1 MHKELPELPARKKLP
16 YLRRICTAA
25 TFADDGV
32 VTVMLALCTIHRVA
46 VATSRDHQWTIST
59 WYYDICRAPFP
70 YQGKMYVAY
79 LLGVN
84 ASVKISQIDIPL
96 PGEML
101 QPPKLIFKCTAD
113 KLHSPLFF
121 VECCDSEV
129 LVVAHINGPDSKLL
143 VYKLADLVM
152 EKFIPVP
159 SIGDKAIFV
168 KDRTLSASAKAL
180 PTLVGDTVT
189 YFHPMEHRLVQYHFS
204 SCSWSPAMD
213 EISLYGSAP
222 GPCSFIQHIHTCCSR
237 KHWYVVVVSN
247 YSIFFLLPP
256 FGSEFCASSFD
267 LVVLFIC
274 YIPILHMCLY
284 ALITGTKVCSL
295 VGGNTLPIGFGG
307 RGTGSS
313 VKGLV
318 PYL

>member
-1 MHKELPELPARKKLP
+1 
-16 YLRRICTAA
+16 
-25 TFADDGV
+25 
-32 VTVMLALCTIHRVA
+32 
-46 VATSRDHQWTIST
+46 
-59 WYYDICRAPFP
+59 
-70 YQGKMYVAY
+70 MYVAY

-152 EKFIPVP
+152 EKYIPVP

-168 KDRTLSASAKAL
+168 KERTLSASAKAL

-307 RGTGSS
+307 R
-313 VKGLV
+313 
-318 PYL
+318 